1 MKGVKVSN
9 FIVPM
14 SARDTY
20 PTNLDI
26 FGRGG
31 IHSVDTILNRDVIT
45 TERRSEGMLSF
56 TKNNES
62 MYALL
67 GGITNDK
74 WFKLFDF
81 SDNKVNFNIACD
93 PNYVLLGNKDGVAK
107 PSPRLRDMQFDIIDL
122 RREFDKIGV
131 LETLDHNHI
140 WIGDYTNR
148 PVMQKTIGVNNLPI
162 LGAALFP
169 IPLLS
174 VSIPIPNPNFNP
186 TSGWDYV
193 MSSPWLNQIYA
204 GSPSLLNTSTET
216 VISSS
221 LAFAQ
226 IKAAQAIK
234 RLDNAGFIVKSKT
247 ISYSWENPVYSF
259 VTDPLLI
266 AAMELYGLGTTY
278 TFTEAQA
285 LDALGAGLLKNSAEG
300 VLSLGVSGKDH
311 VDVAAPIA
319 NMQLALIRP
328 LLEDQGQD
336 ISKLISRIDKLPI
349 DNLTN
354 LTTGKIWQGVNNRPT
369 EVTLSEAGIAD
380 KNATY
385 ILQRPDV
392 GLPNAQSLSE
402 LAGGILKSAAL
413 TGTISI
419 ASGGGT
425 VGVDDYVTPV
435 VLTEEIEAVLAEAT
449 EAATVAGTE
458 AGTVAGTTAGTASG
472 AIAGAEAGAA
482 AGATAGGIAGGTAGT
497 AAAALVLFTKE
508 STSDHNA
515 DISAVN
521 TRIDNLHI
529 PPSNAKYILQQSAS
543 GLSQAQVLSDLI
555 GVNYPNGGLLKVTSI
570 DGIIKIASPTVDYA
584 DPNKEN
590 TFLEKIDFQK
600 DVRFLSKGAIKIPVG
615 NTIERPSNPSVGM
628 VRYNTELQ

>member
-1 MKGVKVSN
+1 
-9 FIVPM
+9 M
-14 SARDTY
+14 SVTDTY

-31 IHSVDTILNRDVIT
+31 IHSVDTIPNRDAIT

-81 SDNKVNFNIACD
+81 SNNIVNFNIACD
-93 PNYVLLGNKDGVAK
+93 PNYVLLGNKDGLAK

-122 RREFDKIGV
+122 RRRIDKIGI
-131 LETLDHNHI
+131 LENLDYEHI

-148 PVMQKTIGVNNLPI
+148 PIQKINIAVKNLPI

-174 VSIPIPNPNFNP
+174 VSIPIPNPNFDP

-204 GSPSLLNTSTET
+204 GSPNLLNTSTET
-216 VISSS
+216 KISSS

-234 RLDNAGFIVKSKT
+234 RLDNAGFIVKNKT
-247 ISYSWENPVYSF
+247 ISYSWENPAYSF

-285 LDALGAGLLKNSAEG
+285 LDELGAGLLKNSAEG
-300 VLSLGVSGKDH
+300 VLSLGVSGKDY
-311 VDVAAPIA
+311 VDVATPIA

-328 LLEDQGQD
+328 LAQDEQGND
-336 ISKLISRIDKLPI
+336 IAKLLTRVSKLPEDKMP
-349 DNLTN
+349 DLTF
-354 LTTGKIWQGVNNRPT
+354 
-369 EVTLSEAGIAD
+369 
-380 KNATY
+380 
-385 ILQRPDV
+385 ILQRPSSKIPSAQ
-392 GLPNAQSLSE
+392 GLSD
-402 LAGGILKSAAL
+402 LAGGILKSAVL
-413 TGTISI
+413 TGVISI

-425 VGVDDYVTPV
+425 PFINDYVDPFT
-435 VLTEEIEAVLAEAT
+435 LQTEITETKAFATAEAAAA
-449 EAATVAGTE
+449 EAAAIASGI
-458 AGTVAGTTAGTASG
+458 AYFTAQMLPYSLIPIIPVGASISG
-472 AIAGAEAGAA
+472 AIAVVA
-482 AGATAGGIAGGTAGT
+482 T
-497 AAAALVLFTKE
+497 AAAAAK
-508 STSDHNA
+508 SSA
-515 DISAVN
+515 DDAH
-521 TRIDNLHI
+521 TRIDNLTV
-529 PPSNAKYILQQSAS
+529 N
-543 GLSQAQVLSDLI
+543 LI
-555 GVNYPNGGLLKVTSI
+555 GDVIGTNNISDPIITVFTPNPRFTG
-570 DGIIKIASPTVDYA
+570 
-584 DPNKEN
+584 KEY
-590 TFLEKIDFQK
+590 
-600 DVRFLSKGAIKIPVG
+600 IKIPVG
-615 NTIERPSNPSVGM
+615 NIAERPSNPEAGM
-628 VRYNTELQ
+628 VRYNLEI